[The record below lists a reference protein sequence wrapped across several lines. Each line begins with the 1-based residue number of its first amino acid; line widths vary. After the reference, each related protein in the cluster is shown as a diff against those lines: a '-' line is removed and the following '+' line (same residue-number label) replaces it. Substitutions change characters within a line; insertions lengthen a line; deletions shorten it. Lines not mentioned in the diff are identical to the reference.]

1 MKTNFGFKKVDFAE
15 KARLVNDV
23 FSSVSAK
30 YDVMNDVMSLGV
42 QRLWKKKFVEG
53 LDIKNDDKVLDLAS
67 GTGDIAFAIRK
78 NYPHSHIMVSD
89 VNEDMLNIAKEKALE
104 KGLYQNLE
112 FKIINAEKIPLKDAS
127 LDVATISFG
136 IRNVANIPQ
145 ALQEVNRVLKAGGKF
160 YIMEFS
166 KMLEGEEGY
175 KKYLGKFY
183 EFYSMNI
190 LPKLGK
196 VIAKDEDSYRY
207 LAESIK
213 TFPDAEEFKTML
225 EEAGFHNVSYEKLIG
240 EGVAIHRAEKAAEKD
255 E

>member
-1 MKTNFGFKKVDFAE
+1 
-15 KARLVNDV
+15 VNDV

-53 LDIKNDDKVLDLAS
+53 LDIKNDDKILDLAS

-78 NYPHSHIMVSD
+78 NYPHSHIIVSD

-112 FKIINAEKIPLKDAS
+112 FKIINAEKIPLKNES

-145 ALQEVNRVLKAGGKF
+145 ALQEVHRVLKAGGKF

-166 KMLEGEEGY
+166 KMLENEEGY

-240 EGVAIHRAEKAAEKD
+240 EGVAIHRAEKNDDK
-255 E
+255 